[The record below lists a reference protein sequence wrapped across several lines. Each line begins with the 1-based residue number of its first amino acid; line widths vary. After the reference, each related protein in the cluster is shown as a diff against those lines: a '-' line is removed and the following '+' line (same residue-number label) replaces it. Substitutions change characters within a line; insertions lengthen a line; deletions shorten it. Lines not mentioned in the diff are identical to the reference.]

1 MRRGKPIGRNINF
14 EPTTGRVGLK
24 KLKSLEN
31 STTRFHEIEDRRSKP
46 FFRHCTNS
54 NLLTFSLTRNRE
66 SREGYNLRK
75 RCLPRG
81 SIQVLIMLGNFGTDD
96 GSIKLARG
104 SQRRAAFSTF
114 RLKSGA

>member
-46 FFRHCTNS
+46 FFSTLHEFQVAHFFS
-54 NLLTFSLTRNRE
+54 N
-66 SREGYNLRK
+66 K
-75 RCLPRG
+75 
-81 SIQVLIMLGNFGTDD
+81 
-96 GSIKLARG
+96 K
-104 SQRRAAFSTF
+104 
-114 RLKSGA
+114 